1 MTSRFHSDLDALTDD
16 VNEMAT
22 LVCSMLD
29 RSVTAFAN
37 GDREMAE
44 WVLERKDEVS
54 RLDSLIEDEALRLL
68 VLHQPMARDMRR
80 LATILKIITYME
92 RIGRYA
98 KNIATAALDLMDE
111 GLHTPMPKIAT
122 MGGLAVDMVRDAI
135 KAFES
140 GDISLVRDF
149 GPRDDEL
156 DRMRYDYLR
165 TSLEEMK
172 ACACNVDV
180 YSSYLMVAR
189 YLERCGDNACK
200 MAEKTYYMVTG
211 RRIEIR

>member
-1 MTSRFHSDLDALTDD
+1 MKSRFHSDLEDLTED
-16 VNEMAT
+16 VNEMGQM
-22 LVCSMLD
+22 VCMMLN
-29 RSVTAFAN
+29 RSVAAFAD

-92 RIGRYA
+92 RIGRYG
-98 KNIATAALDLMDE
+98 KNIASAALDLIDSDQ
-111 GLHTPMPKIAT
+111 HTPMPKIAT
-122 MGGLAVDMVRDAI
+122 MGSLAGGMVKDAVD
-135 KAFES
+135 AFES
-140 GDISLVRDF
+140 GDIRPMMDF
-149 GPRDDEL
+149 ASRDDEL

-165 TSLEEMK
+165 TALEEMK
-172 ACACNVDV
+172 ASACNVDI

-200 MAEKTYYMVTG
+200 MAEKTHYMVTG